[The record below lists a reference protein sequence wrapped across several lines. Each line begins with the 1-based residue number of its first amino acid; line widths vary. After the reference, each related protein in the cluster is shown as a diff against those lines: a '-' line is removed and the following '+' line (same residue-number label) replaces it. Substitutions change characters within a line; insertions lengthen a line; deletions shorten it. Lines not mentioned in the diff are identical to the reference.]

1 MKNIFLLSTLTLL
14 LLWFTG
20 CKKNNPAGPLP
31 PVTDPVISAT
41 DFAKNFGNPVSRDF
55 IVQVIDIAN
64 NPISGAAVKIGTVT
78 AQTNANGVAAVKN
91 AGVYELFA
99 YLTAQKAGFID
110 GSRALMPS
118 TGTNIIKIMMLPNNV
133 TATVNSGVSSNVS
146 LPNGTKVTF
155 DGNFKTGTGAVYNGA
170 VSVIVNALEA
180 SDAHLFNKM
189 PGMLYAQ
196 NAGGDARLLETYGML
211 NVELRGSAGQ
221 KLQIAN
227 KALIEMNITAAQL
240 SAAPAS
246 IPLWH
251 FDEVLGYWKEEG
263 AANKVG
269 NKYVGQ
275 VAHFS
280 WWNFDVPL
288 TPAVQLQVKLVD
300 AASHPLANVKTML
313 FRNGG
318 AYASYAAYTEV
329 NGTVTGAVPQNEAL
343 ILKVYDACGN
353 VIHTQ
358 NIGPFMTN
366 TNILPDVVL
375 NLPAAQYTTLTGV
388 LKKCNNTN
396 VTNGYVAIKY
406 GQQTFFSP
414 VNNGTF
420 SFQTVICGT
429 NSITVLG
436 EDLDNN
442 QNTGTLSYSL
452 TSPTTNVG
460 NISACSSS
468 AESITY
474 TVDGGAVKT
483 ISTNI
488 VASVTAG
495 SFTISGSTPSQ
506 LNGIDINGNSITPG
520 TYSTAS
526 GFQMNGNGLSNN
538 INPVFNT
545 FNISYSLTSV
555 GVVGQYIDVNFSGT
569 YNEIVMTGMGSGYNL
584 SHTIS
589 GTAHVIRDN

>member
-20 CKKNNPAGPLP
+20 CKKNNPGGPLP
-31 PVTDPVISAT
+31 SVTDPVISAT

-78 AQTNANGVAAVKN
+78 AQTNANGVAVVKN

-110 GSRALMPS
+110 GSRALVPS
-118 TGTNIIKIMMLPNNV
+118 MGANTIKIMMLPNNV
-133 TATVNSGVSSNVS
+133 TAIVNSGVSSNVS

-155 DGNFKTGTGAVYNGA
+155 DGNFKTEAGAVYNGA

-180 SDAHLFNKM
+180 SDAYLFNKM

-196 NAGGDARLLETYGML
+196 NAGGDVRLLETYGML

-263 AANKVG
+263 IASKVG

-288 TPAVQLQVKLVD
+288 TPAVHLQVKLVD
-300 AASHPLANVKTML
+300 ATNHPLANVKTML

-329 NGTVTGAVPQNEAL
+329 NGTITGAVPQNEAL
-343 ILKVYDACGN
+343 ILKVYDVCGN
-353 VIHTQ
+353 LIHTQ
-358 NIGPFMTN
+358 SVGPFTASI
-366 TNILPDVVL
+366 NILPDVVL
-375 NLPAAQYTTLTGV
+375 NLPTVQYSTLTGV
-388 LKKCNNTN
+388 LKKCNNTD
-396 VTNGYVAIKY
+396 VTNGYLAIKQ
-406 GQQTFFSP
+406 GPQTYFVL

-420 SFQTVICGT
+420 NFQMVMCGI

-436 EDLDNN
+436 EDLENN

-452 TSPTTNVG
+452 TSPTTNIG

-495 SFTISGSTPSQ
+495 SFAISASTSGQ
-506 LNGIDINGNSITPG
+506 LNGLDINGNSITPG

-526 GFQMNGNGLSNN
+526 GFQINGNGLSNN

-545 FNISYSLTSV
+545 FNISYNLTNV
-555 GVVGQYIDVNFSGT
+555 GAVGQYIDVNFSGT
-569 YNEIVMTGMGSGYNL
+569 YNEIVMTEMGQGYHL